1 MGASFPHNDGGMERH
16 PDLLA
21 GLTPRADAVM
31 FPVDRVS
38 HDAAMTVKRLCR
50 QGGKTFM
57 PLRSPGAT
65 SFLAAL
71 RGYGARQP
79 NTAGALAAA

>member
-1 MGASFPHNDGGMERH
+1 MGIALRYVGGRPNQNARLRDLAESMGASFPHNDGGMERH

-50 QGGKTFM
+50 
-57 PLRSPGAT
+57 
-65 SFLAAL
+65 
-71 RGYGARQP
+71 
-79 NTAGALAAA
+79 